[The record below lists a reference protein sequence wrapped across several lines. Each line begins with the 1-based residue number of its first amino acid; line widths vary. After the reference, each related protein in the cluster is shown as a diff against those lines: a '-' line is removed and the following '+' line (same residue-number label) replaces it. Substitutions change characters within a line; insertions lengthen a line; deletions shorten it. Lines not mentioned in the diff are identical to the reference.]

1 MVRIVE
7 KEKLPA
13 KWKMFIPFIKYQKAD
28 AMKPLP
34 FIQRF
39 EMTMLLISTLVPKML
54 YIILFAFI
62 SVLRFIFH
70 LVLPKKMIN
79 LKDELAVVRTISQ

>member
-1 MVRIVE
+1 MEDVHSFHQR
-7 KEKLPA
+7 
-13 KWKMFIPFIKYQKAD
+13 KYQKAD

-34 FIQRF
+34 IIQRF
-39 EMTMLLISTLVPKML
+39 EMILLLISTLVPKTM

-70 LVLPKKMIN
+70 LVIPRKMIN
-79 LKDELAVVRTISQ
+79 LKDELAIVRTISQ